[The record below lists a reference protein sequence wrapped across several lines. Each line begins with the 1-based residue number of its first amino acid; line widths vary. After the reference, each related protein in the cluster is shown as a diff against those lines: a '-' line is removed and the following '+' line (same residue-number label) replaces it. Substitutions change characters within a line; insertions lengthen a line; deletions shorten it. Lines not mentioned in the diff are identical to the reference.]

1 MRLMKIITLM
11 RKKQYKS
18 LKITLK
24 DYSKNTKL
32 RQIEKPKVL
41 ENP

>member
-1 MRLMKIITLM
+1 MKIITLM

-24 DYSKNTKL
+24 DYYKNIKL